1 MPRAVEH
8 ELFRLLSKHL
18 LGGVYIDTLGHMC
31 MARGGWVN
39 SVRLARR
46 HTSGDIHHTRFFL
59 KQVTMRNGSST
70 RVTPLAPEQIQW
82 RVRQLGK
89 WFHNLDLCGI
99 KTAPDHFLGDYPA
112 VKWRRFA
119 DAIPAD
125 LRGKS
130 VLDIGCNGGFYAIEM
145 KRRGADRVVG
155 IDEDAMYL
163 AQARFAAE
171 VTGVDIELWQLSVYD
186 VAKLGEQFDLVL
198 FMGVLYHLRYP
209 LLALDLIHEHVAKHL
224 LVFQSMH
231 RGSDK
236 LEPVANDYPFE
247 DEEIFNRP
255 SFPRLH
261 FIEQKYAGD
270 PTNWW
275 IPNRSCSEA
284 LLRSSGFT
292 IISHPE
298 QEVYICRRELRD
310 APHAVYPAW
319 KEGGTRGGKS

>member
-1 MPRAVEH
+1 MHDR
-8 ELFRLLSKHL
+8 
-18 LGGVYIDTLGHMC
+18 
-31 MARGGWVN
+31 
-39 SVRLARR
+39 
-46 HTSGDIHHTRFFL
+46 
-59 KQVTMRNGSST
+59 SST
-70 RVTPLAPEQIQW
+70 RVTSLAPEQIQQ

-89 WFHNLDLCGI
+89 WFHNLDLHGI

-112 VKWRRFA
+112 VKWQRFA

-125 LRGKS
+125 LRGQS
-130 VLDIGCNGGFYAIEM
+130 VLDIGCNGGFYAMEM

-155 IDEDAMYL
+155 IDEDATYL

-171 VTGVDIELWQLSVYD
+171 VTGVDIELRQLSVYE
-186 VAKLGEQFDLVL
+186 VAKLGEKFDLVF

-209 LLALDLIHEHVAKHL
+209 LLALDLIHEHVAGHL

-231 RGSDK
+231 RGSDEVE
-236 LEPVANDYPFE
+236 LVANDYPFK
-247 DEEIFNRP
+247 EEAVFDRS

-261 FIEQKYAGD
+261 FIEQSYAGD

-298 QEVYICRRELRD
+298 EEVYICRRRELQGRT
-310 APHAVYPAW
+310 HAVYPDR
-319 KEGGTRGGKS
+319 KENRARREDHD